1 MKQEMKKQLHFARL
15 RRLVLAM
22 ALCLFG
28 SVATFANDYNV
39 LIIQFADGT
48 TQSYVLETR
57 PKVTFDSRNLYVQ
70 SPYVDDTYEY
80 GNVKKFVFETHALSG
95 IQAVKGGECRLTL
108 IGGNSATVS
117 GLEAGLAAML
127 CDTAGRKVQATKAD
141 AAGTVS
147 FNLQGL
153 PVGTYIIS
161 LSSGKSFKILKH

>member
-1 MKQEMKKQLHFARL
+1 MKQEKKELQHYVQLRH
-15 RRLVLAM
+15 LVLTL

-28 SVATFANDYNV
+28 GAAAFANDYNV
-39 LIIQFADGT
+39 LIIQFVDGT

-70 SPYVDDTYEY
+70 SPYVDDKYEY
-80 GNVKKFVFETHALSG
+80 ENVKKFVFETHDLSG
-95 IQAVKGGECRLTL
+95 IQTVKGGECRLTL

-141 AAGTVS
+141 AAGSVT

-153 PVGTYIIS
+153 PVGAYIIA
-161 LSSGKSFKILKH
+161 LSNGKSFKILKH